1 MWNYVVRRNRA
12 PMESDPNR
20 GRRFLRFDGELSVQR
35 LAALANTQCTNSP
48 HPPPGGL
55 PRVGSLC
62 STRFDGRAQGLDRR
76 RAVLRPQAG
85 LSPARAAACAASG
98 PSLAK
103 ARWVTPTALFTLAA
117 EPADSL
123 RRMTL
128 LLSRLWRFRFA

>member
-1 MWNYVVRRNRA
+1 MC
-12 PMESDPNR
+12 PNR
-20 GRRFLRFDGELSVQR
+20 SEAPRRRQSASGTQLLR
-35 LAALANTQCTNSP
+35 
-48 HPPPGGL
+48 
-55 PRVGSLC
+55 

-128 LLSRLWRFRFA
+128 LLSRLWRFRFAPLVLLVPGASGRVR